1 MKMTPTPTPTRFF
14 RERRDGGEVD
24 DGDTARS
31 PPPSSTSTHRAR
43 RFEPSTQTW
52 SHRRE

>member
-1 MKMTPTPTPTRFF
+1 MKMTPTPTRFF

-24 DGDTARS
+24 DDTARS

-43 RFEPSTQTW
+43 RFERSTQT
-52 SHRRE
+52 SGHRRE